1 MKNKNG
7 FTLIELLVVIVLV
20 ISLLSI
26 SIISS
31 VKISERKK
39 LEAYKEVVKEIEV
52 AAQQY
57 FSSKEYLF
65 EGIEGDSFGKI
76 TLQKLVSEDYLNK
89 VTDPRTGK
97 SINLCNYVEIKR
109 TSDGIIKSS
118 YKEENSNVKTCPDLN
133 KSIIYQYGGP
143 KLELDIKGTY
153 GNNGW
158 FISKPTSTL
167 IVDNQG
173 SGEIISVKKRVNNEN
188 RSVNLERIN
197 QQKQKEVTIINDTK
211 KDYIMYEVTNEYG
224 KIARTEI
231 TLKVDTKAPKVEINM
246 ENSNWTNKEVKYTFS
261 ASDELSLSSIQT
273 YWNMYGLSQKKAE
286 KDEYRWNNNTKKYN
300 NSSVKE
306 NWGGT
311 WSKSLSINTDNSN
324 EIVFKGSGSF
334 KNVYENAGYRKIRA
348 KACDDAGNCSYSREG
363 IAKIDISAPNITS
376 YVSNS
381 NWTNQVITYGYKN
394 LKDDLSGVDSV
405 ALYANAISLTD
416 DLANSQNFN
425 WNGSSYNNG
434 SVNGA
439 SLVIDNSYTTNLQN
453 QGSRRIKFKVCDK
466 AGNCRYSDEIIAK
479 YEKTITMDIEDKTKY
494 SRNNK
499 GNLAF
504 NGTYGLQYFTE
515 ITSNPDPSHFDPT
528 ASGNDCN
535 GVNKCYYAKIC
546 RYIGGFDIWF
556 NIDSLSTGKSEIT
569 DDATNKSRW
578 CGACPKKACSSCRYY
593 RYDYTYTS
601 PAGNKAT
608 VRTFEDYSTSCGY

>member
-1 MKNKNG
+1 MFNG
-7 FTLIELLVVIVLV
+7 
-20 ISLLSI
+20 
-26 SIISS
+26 
-31 VKISERKK
+31 
-39 LEAYKEVVKEIEV
+39 
-52 AAQQY
+52 
-57 FSSKEYLF
+57 
-65 EGIEGDSFGKI
+65 G
-76 TLQKLVSEDYLNK
+76 
-89 VTDPRTGK
+89 
-97 SINLCNYVEIKR
+97 
-109 TSDGIIKSS
+109 
-118 YKEENSNVKTCPDLN
+118 
-133 KSIIYQYGGP
+133 
-143 KLELDIKGTY
+143 
-153 GNNGW
+153 
-158 FISKPTSTL
+158 
-167 IVDNQG
+167 
-173 SGEIISVKKRVNNEN
+173 
-188 RSVNLERIN
+188 
-197 QQKQKEVTIINDTK
+197 
-211 KDYIMYEVTNEYG
+211 
-224 KIARTEI
+224 
-231 TLKVDTKAPKVEINM
+231 
-246 ENSNWTNKEVKYTFS
+246 
-261 ASDELSLSSIQT
+261 
-273 YWNMYGLSQKKAE
+273 
-286 KDEYRWNNNTKKYN
+286 
-300 NSSVKE
+300 
-306 NWGGT
+306 
-311 WSKSLSINTDNSN
+311 
-324 EIVFKGSGSF
+324 GSF
-334 KNVYENAGYRKIRA
+334 KNVYSNAGYRKIRA

-363 IAKIDISAPNITS
+363 IAKIDISAPDITP

-405 ALYANAISLTD
+405 VLYANAHSLTD

-439 SLVIDNSYTTNLQN
+439 SLVINNSYTANLQY

-556 NIDSLSTGKSEIT
+556 NIDSISAGKLEIT

-608 VRTFEDYSTSCGY
+608 VRTFEDYSTDCDF